1 MNQESSDKRAE
12 ANRLNAQKST
22 GPRTPEGKQ
31 AVRLNALK
39 HGLSARTI
47 VLPGESG
54 AKLKELCDDLE
65 AQWQPQDHTEQY
77 LLEKMAIAQ
86 WQQARGYRRE
96 AQILGKPER
105 YSTEKENEWTMLRDI
120 RQRLERT
127 WSKSLAELRAP
138 RKDRRLEQELAAK
151 LECDAAKPEK
161 QTQPDQPQDQPPA
174 GPTEPSPLESAKQS
188 QPEPP
193 AAYMPETP
201 QAEPEKQSQSKRPF
215 IPNPDHYFNT
225 RDILRQVKLEKAR
238 KQAEEQSPPPLD
250 RP

>member
-1 MNQESSDKRAE
+1 MNQPDSNKRAE

-47 VLPGESG
+47 VLPGEN
-54 AKLKELCDDLE
+54 AEEFQQLCDDLE
-65 AQWQPQDHTEQY
+65 ARWQPQDRTEQY
-77 LLEKMAIAQ
+77 FVEKMAIAQ

-96 AQILGKPER
+96 VWIVTHPEKYNSFR
-105 YSTEKENEWTMLRDI
+105 EKELFRLADM
-120 RQRLERT
+120 RQRLERVY
-127 WSKSLAELRAP
+127 SKCLAELRSLQ
-138 RKDRRLEQELAAK
+138 KQRRLEEQE
-151 LECDAAKPEK
+151 AKPTK
-161 QTQPDQPQDQPPA
+161 QTQPEQP
-174 GPTEPSPLESAKQS
+174 
-188 QPEPP
+188 PEPP

-201 QAEPEKQSQSKRPF
+201 QAESEKQSHSKRPF

-225 RDILRQVKLEKAR
+225 RDILRQVELEKAR
-238 KQAEEQSPPPLD
+238 KQAQEQSPPKPD